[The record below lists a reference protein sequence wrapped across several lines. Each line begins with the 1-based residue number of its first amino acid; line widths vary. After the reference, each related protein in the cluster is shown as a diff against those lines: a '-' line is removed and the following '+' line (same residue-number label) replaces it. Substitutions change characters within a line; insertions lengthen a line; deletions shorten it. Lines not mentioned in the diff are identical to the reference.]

1 MKIAILRYGKM
12 GKAVKSFVLRRGHT
26 IFSKSN
32 ITNKNI
38 TISADI
44 TINYCSTLSEFNNII
59 AIQYNIPVLSGNK
72 RWLNKS

>member
-1 MKIAILRYGKM
+1 M

-26 IFSKSN
+26 IF
-32 ITNKNI
+32 TNKNI

-72 RWLNKS
+72 GWLNKSKKI